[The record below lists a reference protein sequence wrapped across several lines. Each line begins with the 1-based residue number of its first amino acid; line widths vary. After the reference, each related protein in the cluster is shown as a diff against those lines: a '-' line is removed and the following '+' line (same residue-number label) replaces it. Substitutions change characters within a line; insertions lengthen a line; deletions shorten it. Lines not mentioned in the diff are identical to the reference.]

1 MIILV
6 NAGQFTLSHEQMDE
20 LMRQCQ
26 ATTWYQVLMPKI
38 PDEEI
43 QDELALD
50 ITAIC
55 SGDLLSPGDWK

>member
-6 NAGQFTLSHEQMDE
+6 NAGQYTLSHEQMAE

-26 ATTWYQVLMPKI
+26 AITWYQVLMPGI
-38 PDEEI
+38 HGEDVQE
-43 QDELALD
+43 ELALD

-55 SGDLLSPGDWK
+55 GGDLLDPET